1 MVGENKKE
9 LRKRAIV
16 LRNKMT
22 KAEIILWSRL
32 RMRQIDGW
40 KFRRQQ
46 PVLDY
51 IVDFYCHDL
60 KFIIEVDGEI
70 HNLPEQSKSDLI
82 RDKMLII
89 NGFNILHFS
98 NHEIETNL
106 DSSILTIKSIISD
119 IMSPSQGDHRG
130 FLNEK

>member
-1 MVGENKKE
+1 MVGANKKE
-9 LRKRAIV
+9 LRKKAIV

-46 PVLDY
+46 PILNY

>member
-46 PVLDY
+46 PILNY

-106 DSSILTIKSIISD
+106 DSSISKIKSIISD
-119 IMSPSQGDHRG
+119 IMSPFQGDHRG

>member
-46 PVLDY
+46 PILNY

-106 DSSILTIKSIISD
+106 DSSISKIKSIISD
-119 IMSPSQGDHRG
+119 IMSPFQGDHRG
-130 FLNEK
+130 SLNEN

>member
-22 KAEIILWSRL
+22 NAEIILWSRL

-46 PVLDY
+46 PVLNY

-89 NGFNILHFS
+89 NGFNIFHFS

-106 DSSILTIKSIISD
+106 DSSISTIKSFIFD
-119 IMSPSQGDHRG
+119 IMSPFQGDHRG

>member
-1 MVGENKKE
+1 
-9 LRKRAIV
+9 
-16 LRNKMT
+16 
-22 KAEIILWSRL
+22 
-32 RMRQIDGW
+32 MRQIDGW

-106 DSSILTIKSIISD
+106 DSSISTIKSIISD
-119 IMSPSQGDHRG
+119 IMSPFQGDHRG
-130 FLNEK
+130 SLNEK